1 MFTLITLRDWSNT
14 YVNLQVGEEV
24 RIELEV
30 VTTILIAIIMDH
42 THQYHHPT
50 HALTCIQVTQ
60 LWGERMIRSA
70 VVHPGLILAL
80 QLTFRGQPSKC
91 LTQASLPRVVLS
103 TRAEPSVSFT
113 NRS

>member
-1 MFTLITLRDWSNT
+1 M
-14 YVNLQVGEEV
+14 NLQVGEEV

-42 THQYHHPT
+42 THQYHHPP

-70 VVHPGLILAL
+70 VVHPGQSHTCPPTYL
-80 QLTFRGQPSKC
+80 QRATQQVFDSGKSAEGCAINEGRAFCVIHKQVLTLDNANVIIIQ
-91 LTQASLPRVVLS
+91 
-103 TRAEPSVSFT
+103 
-113 NRS
+113 